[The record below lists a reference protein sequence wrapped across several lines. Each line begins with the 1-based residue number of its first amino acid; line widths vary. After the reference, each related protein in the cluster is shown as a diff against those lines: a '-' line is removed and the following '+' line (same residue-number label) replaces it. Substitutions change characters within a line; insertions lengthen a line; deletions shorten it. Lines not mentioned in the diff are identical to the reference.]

1 MGRSS
6 STYTIH
12 SLSLRVECLKTTM
25 RPVALDNTRRCW
37 SKAMF
42 HKVIAWDDQI
52 ATVILIVVTVSRLS
66 REEALVNLFLIS
78 S

>member
-1 MGRSS
+1 
-6 STYTIH
+6 
-12 SLSLRVECLKTTM
+12 
-25 RPVALDNTRRCW
+25 
-37 SKAMF
+37 MF